1 MPTTEMKSKTPHVNA
16 CLCNANH
23 DCLEETIMRTSIF
36 ICITSPYPVVSVD
49 YLTLKQESYAMGTE
63 ASNIVLENGSALQN
77 SVSITLEGKNAIVE
91 ITEIPDQDETMH
103 FGNIQGRI
111 SVDMSDEIATYRS
124 NKKQETIDFEIR
136 ANNNVEEYV
145 PRILYMGLDR
155 KLWIVISAIFG
166 CSMSFAIVSYVFFGA
181 RNPFSCR
188 RRQTRSID
196 LEEGSSSS
204 CSEVS
209 SESWV

>member
-1 MPTTEMKSKTPHVNA
+1 MAPTIAYIALAALGTMSPVVQANNDIKMLFIAKAMDRLRMPTAMKSKTPHVNA

-23 DCLEETIMRTSIF
+23 DCLEETIMRTSIS

-77 SVSITLEGKNAIVE
+77 SVSITLEHRNAIVE

-124 NKKQETIDFEIR
+124 NKK
-136 ANNNVEEYV
+136 
-145 PRILYMGLDR
+145 
-155 KLWIVISAIFG
+155 
-166 CSMSFAIVSYVFFGA
+166 
-181 RNPFSCR
+181 
-188 RRQTRSID
+188 TRD
-196 LEEGSSSS
+196 NRL
-204 CSEVS
+204 
-209 SESWV
+209 